1 MKIAILND
9 THAGARNN
17 SDIFIKYQDDFYTK
31 VFFPYC
37 EANGITH
44 IIHLGDYYEH
54 RKFVNFKALQANR
67 KHFLEPL
74 KEKGM
79 TMDIIPG
86 NHDVVYKNT
95 NELCSLKELM
105 GHYMNNVNIIMD
117 PRVMEYDGLKVGLI
131 PWINAENYADTMKF
145 VRSCDAQIIGG
156 HFEFEGF
163 EMHKGAINTHGMG
176 TSDFDRFEMV
186 LTGHFHTKSNRDNI
200 YYLGSQM
207 EFNWGD
213 CEDTKYFHVLD
224 TSDRSLTAVKNPLTL
239 FTKIIYNDEKMDYNT
254 YDVSQLEGKFVK
266 IVVVKKT
273 DLFGFDRLV
282 DRIQQTNVHELKI
295 AETFE
300 EFLGDSVDDDKVSVE
315 DTTEL
320 LDTYI
325 EAVETDLD
333 KDRLKNEMRSLYVEA
348 QNFEMV

>member
-17 SDIFIKYQDDFYTK
+17 SDIFIQYQEDFYSK

-37 EANGITH
+37 EEHGITH

-67 KHFLEPL
+67 KHFLEVL
-74 KEKGM
+74 KDRGM

-105 GHYMNNVNIIMD
+105 GHYMNNVNI
-117 PRVMEYDGLKVGLI
+117 VMEPKVMDYDGMKFALI

-145 VRSCDAQIIGG
+145 IKKCKAPILGG

-163 EMHKGAINTHGMG
+163 EMHKGAVNTHGMS
-176 TSDFDRFEMV
+176 TKEFERFELV
-186 LTGHFHTKSNRDNI
+186 LSGHFHTKSHKGNI
-200 YYLGSQM
+200 HYLGSQM

-213 CEDTKYFHVLD
+213 CEDKKYFHVID
-224 TSDRSLTAVKNPLTL
+224 TETRAMTPVLNPLTL
-239 FTKIIYNDEKMDYNT
+239 FEKVLYNDEKMSYNE
-254 YDVSQLEGKFVK
+254 YPVESMQNKFVK
-266 IVVVKKT
+266 VVVIKKT
-273 DLFGFDRLV
+273 DLFGFDRFI
-282 DRIQQTNVHELKI
+282 DMIQQVKVHELKI
-295 AETFE
+295 AEDFAE
-300 EFLGDSVDDDKVSVE
+300 YLGDSVADEKVSVE
-315 DTTEL
+315 DTTQL
-320 LDTYI
+320 LDSYI
-325 EAVETDLD
+325 EAVETDLS
-333 KDRLKNEMRSLYVEA
+333 KDRLKNIMRGLYVEA
-348 QNFEMV
+348 SNMEIV